1 MKKTDLQR
9 TAAYHNG
16 LATKVQPKE
25 TVLEKFTT
33 WFRNFID
40 NAE

>member
-1 MKKTDLQR
+1 MKKVDLQR
-9 TAAYHNG
+9 TAAYQNSVVSE
-16 LATKVQPKE
+16 VQRKE

>member
-1 MKKTDLQR
+1 MKKEDLKR
-9 TAAYHNG
+9 TAAYDNG
-16 LATKVQPKE
+16 SVTQIRHKE
-25 TVLEKFTT
+25 TVIEKFTT